1 MLRLSFKML
10 WHPVLE
16 GIGVLSLVQTSS
28 PPSGGGGRKV
38 WGGSG
43 IQLGIF
49 LDVSVKFQDV
59 SFFLQPGPTGK
70 QVPWI

>member
-38 WGGSG
+38 WGG
-43 IQLGIF
+43 
-49 LDVSVKFQDV
+49 
-59 SFFLQPGPTGK
+59 
-70 QVPWI
+70 